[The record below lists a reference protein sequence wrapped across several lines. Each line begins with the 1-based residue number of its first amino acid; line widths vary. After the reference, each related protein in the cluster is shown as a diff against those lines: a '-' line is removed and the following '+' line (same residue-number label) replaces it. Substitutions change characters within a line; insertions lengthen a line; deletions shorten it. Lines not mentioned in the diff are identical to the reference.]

1 MLSSSEVNI
10 TLTQNVPPA
19 DSSKGSVI
27 VIGVS
32 FLDCR
37 LSTFDGDAIKVVSKP
52 VVSDFADATK
62 LASLSLIATA
72 PVPKPNVIEANNARR
87 SGSKY
92 SVTVT
97 LHDDSSLLCGCF

>member
-1 MLSSSEVNI
+1 MVSSSEVNI
-10 TLTQNVPPA
+10 TLTQKVPPA

-32 FLDCR
+32 FSDCR

-87 SGSKY
+87 GSKY

-97 LHDDSSLLCGCF
+97 LLHDDSSLLCGCF